1 MWWNDLEPYEEL
13 LRENRENNKK
23 IMKSFDDLAS
33 KLRKQEED
41 EWGSEYKIFLCFP
54 LLIVSMSLNIV
65 LLWALIMGR

>member
-41 EWGSEYKIFLCFP
+41 EWDSEYKIFLCFP